1 MLSCSKV
8 MVHTSY

>member
-1 MLSCSKV
+1 